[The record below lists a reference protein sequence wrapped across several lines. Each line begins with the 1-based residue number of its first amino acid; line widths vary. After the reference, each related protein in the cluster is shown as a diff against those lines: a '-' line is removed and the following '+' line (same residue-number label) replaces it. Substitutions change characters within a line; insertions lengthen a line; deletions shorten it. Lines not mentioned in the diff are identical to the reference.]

1 MRSDL
6 LRLPHILTCA
16 TGAGEDFSTITNFAH
31 QESLFVLEMQQVH
44 GAELAVLERENH
56 AARLTANYTERV
68 AGVDAVISR
77 LPGTM
82 LIVRTA
88 DCVPIL
94 IAHPSGVIGAVH
106 AGRRGTEEQIVAK
119 VLQFLR
125 DEWQITDNLSLWIG
139 PHICVDC
146 YEVDRETHAH
156 YALLEKNVAQIS
168 SVYQKKSVTISIDDR
183 CTCHLPNDFHSY
195 RREGAGVAMNYAA
208 VGVPRQYTNPPVLI

>member
-6 LRLPHILTCA
+6 LNLPHILTCA
-16 TGAGEDFSTITNFAH
+16 TGAGEDFSAISNFAH
-31 QESLFVLEMQQVH
+31 QESLVVVEMQQVH
-44 GAELAVLERENH
+44 GAEFAVIEHENQ
-56 AARLTANYTERV
+56 AAQLTAHFTDRV

-77 LPGTM
+77 VPGTM
-82 LIVRTA
+82 LVVRTA

-94 IAHPSGVIGAVH
+94 LAHPSGVIGAIH
-106 AGRRGTEEQIVAK
+106 AGRRGTEKQIVAN
-119 VLQFLR
+119 VLRFLR
-125 DEWQITDNLSLWIG
+125 DEWQIRDSLSLWIG

-146 YEVDRETHAH
+146 YEVDRETHTH

-168 SVYQKKSVTISIDDR
+168 SVYPEKSAAISIDGR

-208 VGVPRQYTNPPVLI
+208 IGLCRDTRV